1 MEINKDLIG
10 ASTTPLI
17 GKFCATLKSGIRT
30 HMTEENTSPQTAA
43 IIDGTAIA
51 ARVRA
56 SVARRT
62 AILKAEFDVTPTLAV
77 VLVGDDP
84 ASHIYVGMKTKRAAE
99 VGMKAR
105 DIDMSSSAAQ
115 GQLIGVIEELNADK
129 DVHAIL
135 VQMPLPKQINGEEV
149 IDVLDPAKDVDGLH
163 VINAGLLAS
172 GQVGVVPATPL
183 GCLALI
189 KSVTKDLK
197 GLEAVVVGRSNL
209 VGKPIAQLLL
219 REHCTVTMAHSRT
232 QELDSVCRRG
242 DILIAAVG
250 QPEMIRGDW
259 IKPGGIV
266 IDVGINRLGPEPGQ
280 EKGRLVGDVNF
291 AEAAQVA
298 GAITPVPKGV
308 GPMTIACLLQNT
320 LALACRNTGVPLPM
334 DPQNE

>member
-1 MEINKDLIG
+1 MVDE
-10 ASTTPLI
+10 TP
-17 GKFCATLKSGIRT
+17 GQSAT
-30 HMTEENTSPQTAA
+30 

-62 AILKAEFDVTPTLAV
+62 AILKAESDLTPTLAV

-84 ASHIYVGMKTKRAAE
+84 ASQIYVGMKTKRAAE

-105 DIDMSSSAAQ
+105 DIDMAASAAQ

-129 DVHAIL
+129 DVQAIL
-135 VQMPLPKQINGEEV
+135 VQMPLPDQIDGDEV

-163 VINAGLLAS
+163 VINAGLLVS
-172 GQVGVVPATPL
+172 GRVGVVPATPL

-189 KSVTKDLK
+189 KSVTQDLK
-197 GLEAVVVGRSNL
+197 GLEALIVGRSNL

-219 REHCTVTMAHSRT
+219 REHCTVTTAHSCT
-232 QELDSVCRRG
+232 QDLDAVCRRA

-259 IKPGGIV
+259 IKPGAIV
-266 IDVGINRLGPEPGQ
+266 IDVGINRLDPEPGQ
-280 EKGRLVGDVNF
+280 GKGRLVGDVHF
-291 AEAAQVA
+291 AEATQVA

-320 LALACRNTGVPLPM
+320 LALACRNTGVPMPK
-334 DPQNE
+334 DPEAE

>member
-1 MEINKDLIG
+1 MADE
-10 ASTTPLI
+10 TP
-17 GKFCATLKSGIRT
+17 GQSAT
-30 HMTEENTSPQTAA
+30 

-56 SVARRT
+56 SIARRT
-62 AILKAEFDVTPTLAV
+62 AILKAEFDLTPTLAV

-84 ASHIYVGMKTKRAAE
+84 ASKIYVGMKTKRAAE

-105 DIDMSSSAAQ
+105 DIDMAASAAQ

-129 DVHAIL
+129 DVQAIL
-135 VQMPLPKQINGEEV
+135 VQMPLPDQIDSDEV

-163 VINAGLLAS
+163 VINAGLLVS
-172 GQVGVVPATPL
+172 GRVGVVPATPL

-189 KSVTKDLK
+189 KSVTQDLK
-197 GLEAVVVGRSNL
+197 GLEALIVGRSNL

-219 REHCTVTMAHSRT
+219 REHCTVTTAHSRT
-232 QELDSVCRRG
+232 QDLDAVCRRA

-259 IKPGGIV
+259 IKPGAIV
-266 IDVGINRLGPEPGQ
+266 IDVGINRLDPEPGQ
-280 EKGRLVGDVNF
+280 GKGRLVGDVHF
-291 AEAAQVA
+291 AEATQVA

-320 LALACRNTGVPLPM
+320 LALACRNTGMPM
-334 DPQNE
+334 PKDPEAE